1 MTYSPTPRGRF
12 ARLSLFAA
20 LAVTGAGFVWA
31 YWTTLVELA
40 QRWAADPQYSHG
52 YLVPVFAG
60 VLLWLRRDRLAA
72 AEPTPSGWGLPILA
86 AGVAMRLLGTYY
98 HYIWVEQISLVP
110 CLAGA
115 FLLLGGWTAWRWA
128 WPAVAFLFYMVPLPY
143 RLAIALSEPLQRLA
157 TIASTFA
164 LQTCGLPAIAE
175 GNVIL
180 LNEVEIGIVEACSGL
195 RMLVIFFALTTAVA
209 LVTRRPLWEKVLMVA
224 SAVPIALLSNLI
236 RITATG
242 ILHET
247 VGSEIAN
254 AVFHDLAGWLM
265 MPLALGMLWVE
276 FTLLSRLLIDA
287 GPTAAPRLDLVRQRP
302 VPPPSPAR
310 QARAAA
316 RRAAQPRKPVPAR
329 PRNPQP

>member
-1 MTYSPTPRGRF
+1 MTQSLVSGARF
-12 ARLSLFAA
+12 ARPTFLGALVLAGAA
-20 LAVTGAGFVWA
+20 LVWA
-31 YWTTLVELA
+31 YWTTLVDLA
-40 QRWAADPQYSHG
+40 ERWAGDPQYSHG
-52 YLVPVFAG
+52 YLVPAFAA
-60 VLLWLRRDRLAA
+60 VVLWLRRERLTI
-72 AEPTPSGWGLPILA
+72 AEPTPNWWGLPVLA
-86 AGVAMRLLGTYY
+86 AGVGMRLAGTYY
-98 HYIWVEQISLVP
+98 HYIWIEQISFVP

-115 FLLLGGWTAWRWA
+115 FILLGGWTAWRWA
-128 WPAVAFLFYMVPLPY
+128 WPAVAFLVYMVPLPY

-157 TIASTFA
+157 TVASTFA

-209 LVTRRPLWEKVLMVA
+209 LVWRRPLWEKVLMVA
-224 SAVPIALLSNLI
+224 SAVPIALVSNLI

-310 QARAAA
+310 QARRAAA
-316 RRAAQPRKPVPAR
+316 RAATRKPVAAR
-329 PRNPQP
+329 PNNPQP